1 VTGAESTLWWHHL
14 PVVNASLNGLSAT
27 LLVTAFVMIK
37 SNRPKIHAG
46 LMISAFVA
54 SSVFLACYLIFHTLK
69 KIHGEGLTPFP
80 ASPWRPWYLGIL
92 LSHTLLAIAI
102 LPLIF
107 TSFWLAWKRNW
118 KRHHQVSRFTFPLW
132 LYVSV
137 TGVVV
142 YFMLYQL
149 APTLR

>member
-1 VTGAESTLWWHHL
+1 MSIHDL
-14 PVVNASLNGLSAT
+14 PAVNATLNGLSAVF
-27 LLVTAFVMIK
+27 LTAGFIFIRRG
-37 SNRPKIHAG
+37 N
-46 LMISAFVA
+46 ISAHRACMLSAFCTSA
-54 SSVFLACYLIFHTLK
+54 VFLACYLIFHTLK